1 MGIFSALKS
10 DKPKFKKLKDEGCVS
25 TFTLEIAAEE
35 VENQA
40 QTSLVRLQSQARIPG
55 FRPGKAPLDMVKQHF
70 AGRAREE
77 AIDAL
82 IRKHVPAALEEQKL
96 RVVETPSVEDV
107 KWKQGEPLVLT
118 VRVEVAPTPS
128 AKDYTKIPVSRK
140 PQAADAAALEKR
152 LEELR
157 DAQARLEVSKDET
170 VGDKSFVVIDYAA
183 SQNGKPMSNA
193 KGTGELVDIA
203 AEQSVEGLSA
213 GLKGMKRGESKTIK
227 VKLGGK
233 DADLAVTVTEIKT
246 KILPTLDAEFA
257 KDMGLE
263 SLDELKGKLKEVL
276 DREAK
281 SASESDVVR
290 QIEEALVKAN
300 VFPLPPSM
308 VERQLEGMMDRMKRQ
323 LMGATQLSDKV
334 LTDLRLKLQP
344 KAEEEVRLAF
354 VMSAIAEK
362 EKIAVTDAELNS
374 ELETG
379 LKDAQDDAKKAELRK
394 IFAERKEQI
403 SHMIRERKTLNLV
416 KEKAVY
422 TEAKA

>member
-1 MGIFSALKS
+1 MGIFSALTS
-10 DKPKFKKLKDEGCVS
+10 SKPKFKKLKEEGCVV
-25 TFTLEIAAEE
+25 TLTVEIPAEE
-35 VENQA
+35 VENQS

-77 AIDAL
+77 AIDVL
-82 IRKHVPAALEEQKL
+82 IRKHVPAALEDQKL

-107 KWKQGEPLVLT
+107 KWNPGSPLLLT
-118 VRVEVAPTPS
+118 VRVEVAPTPI

-140 PQAADAAALEKR
+140 PQAADAAALDKR

-157 DAQARLEVSKDET
+157 DAQARLEISKDEAA
-170 VGDKSFVVIDYAA
+170 GDKSFVVIDYAA
-183 SQNGKPMSNA
+183 SQNGKPMANA
-193 KGTGELVDIA
+193 KGTGELVDMS
-203 AEQSVEGLSA
+203 AEQTLEGLAA
-213 GLKGMKRGESKTIK
+213 GLKGMKRGEQKTIK

-233 DADLAVTVTEIKT
+233 DADLAVTVAEIKT
-246 KILPTLDAEFA
+246 KVLPAVDAEFA

-263 SLDELKGKLKEVL
+263 SLEELKGKLKEVL
-276 DREAK
+276 DREVK

-290 QIEEALVKAN
+290 QIEESLVKSN
-300 VFPLPPSM
+300 VFALPPSM
-308 VERQLEGMMDRMKRQ
+308 VERQLEGMMERMKRQ

-334 LTDLRLKLQP
+334 LTDLRTKLQP
-344 KAEEEVRLAF
+344 KAEDEVRLAF

-362 EKIAVTDAELNS
+362 EKIAVSETELAS
-374 ELETG
+374 ELEAG
-379 LKDAQDDAKKAELRK
+379 LKDAADEAKKKELRE
-394 IFAERKEQI
+394 IFDKRKDQI
-403 SHMIRERKTLNLV
+403 SHMIRERKTLNFL